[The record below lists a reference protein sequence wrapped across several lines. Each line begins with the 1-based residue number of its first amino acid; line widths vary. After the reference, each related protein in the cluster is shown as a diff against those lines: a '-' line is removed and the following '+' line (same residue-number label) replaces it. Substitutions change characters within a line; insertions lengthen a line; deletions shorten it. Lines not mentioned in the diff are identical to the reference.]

1 MSDLLHQNPAYRK
14 LRSSLIPLV
23 GSSSYWLAED
33 HLLVVDVLGVLE
45 RYRKF
50 QLEDIEN
57 IVIRPNRL
65 RLILG
70 LILGLLLVP
79 FVAMAIGF
87 WIAGLNSTD
96 GGGEP
101 WIFAAIFATTIAA
114 ILLPILAFV
123 LIGGTMC
130 EVRMTTAVQEI
141 RLPGLYR
148 LPKARALVQELQ
160 SAAQKLTSSNANATP
175 PAPAASPV
183 P

>member
-33 HLLVVDVLGVLE
+33 HLLVVDVLGLLE

-50 QLEDIEN
+50 RLEDIEH

-70 LILGLLLVP
+70 LILGALLIP
-79 FVAMAIGF
+79 FLAMAIGF
-87 WIAGLNSTD
+87 WIAGLTATD
-96 GGGEP
+96 GEGEP
-101 WIFAAIFATTIAA
+101 WMVAAVLVSVVVG
-114 ILLPILAFV
+114 ILTPLLAFV
-123 LIGGTMC
+123 LIGGRMC
-130 EVRMTTAVQEI
+130 EVRLTTAVQEI
-141 RLPGLYR
+141 RLPGIYR

-160 SAAQKLTSSNANATP
+160 SATQKLTSSNANA
-175 PAPAASPV
+175 PV

>member
-33 HLLVVDVLGVLE
+33 HLLVVDVMGVLE

-50 QLEDIEN
+50 QLDDIEN

-70 LILGLLLVP
+70 LILGILLIP
-79 FVAMAIGF
+79 FLGMAIGF
-87 WIAGLNSTD
+87 WIAGLTATD
-96 GGGEP
+96 GEGEG
-101 WIFAAIFATTIAA
+101 WIVAAVFVSTIAA
-114 ILLPILAFV
+114 ILIPILAFV

-160 SAAQKLTSSNANATP
+160 SAAQRLPPP
-175 PAPAASPV
+175 PAPSPV

>member
-57 IVIRPNRL
+57 I
-65 RLILG
+65 

-160 SAAQKLTSSNANATP
+160 SAAQKLPSSNANANANATTP
-175 PAPAASPV
+175 PPAAP
-183 P
+183 PLP

>member
-1 MSDLLHQNPAYRK
+1 MPMPDLLLQDPAYRR

-33 HLLVVDVLGVLE
+33 HLLVVDVFGLVE

-50 QLEDIEN
+50 RLEDIEH

-70 LILGLLLVP
+70 LILGSLLIP
-79 FVAMAIGF
+79 FLGMAIGF
-87 WIAGLNSTD
+87 WIAGLTAID
-96 GGGEP
+96 GEGEG
-101 WIFAAIFATTIAA
+101 WIVAAVFVSVVAA
-114 ILLPILAFV
+114 ILIPILAFV

-160 SAAQKLTSSNANATP
+160 ATTQRLTPTST
-175 PAPAASPV
+175 ASPV